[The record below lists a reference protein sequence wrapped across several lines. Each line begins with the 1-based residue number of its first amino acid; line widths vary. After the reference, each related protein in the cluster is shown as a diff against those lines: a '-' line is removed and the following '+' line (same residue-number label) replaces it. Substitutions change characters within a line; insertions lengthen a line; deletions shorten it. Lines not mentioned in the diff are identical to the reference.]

1 MLHVKT
7 NLSVIMQLYID
18 GYVPNWV
25 PFSWL

>member
-7 NLSVIMQLYID
+7 NLSVVMQLYID
-18 GYVPNWV
+18 SYVPNWV